1 MSNSIRA
8 TPASA
13 GAAFFVPIEEVRW
26 WSKDSR
32 RFEHRAL
39 ESEFRRRLRQ
49 VAQEIRRMTAAG
61 QRETTVI
68 DQLRQYGRL
77 IGPWSRTVTENIV
90 LKANRMNLREWN
102 TMDTPMRG

>member
-1 MSNSIRA
+1 
-8 TPASA
+8 
-13 GAAFFVPIEEVRW
+13 
-26 WSKDSR
+26 
-32 RFEHRAL
+32 
-39 ESEFRRRLRQ
+39 
-49 VAQEIRRMTAAG
+49 MTAVG

-102 TMDTPMRG
+102 TMATPMRG